1 MLLGY
6 DYLSQGIYAQGA
18 FPKII
23 GGVVGV
29 TVGNAPCKIGDR
41 TTTIG
46 DRTDA
51 TKRDVAIAELDDF
64 KGRCCWAS
72 SVSLNSKRFANR
84 TDQKEQI
91 LLMPPAKLPT

>member
-1 MLLGY
+1 VLLGY

-51 TKRDVAIAELDDF
+51 TSAM
-64 KGRCCWAS
+64 WQS
-72 SVSLNSKRFANR
+72 PSWM
-84 TDQKEQI
+84 I
-91 LLMPPAKLPT
+91 LKAGVVGLPLSA